1 MVLFKILFDH
11 FLLSLATT
19 ISKLEFYIFDIFL
32 RKKNLE
38 SSIRIFKGIILKGDR
53 TIFFANY

>member
-38 SSIRIFKGIILKGDR
+38 SSIRIFKGVILKGD
-53 TIFFANY
+53 

>member
-11 FLLSLATT
+11 FLLSLA

-38 SSIRIFKGIILKGDR
+38 SSIRIFKGVILKGDR